1 MKKLTMFIIAVSAI
15 AFYSFS
21 ANAQEVRFFS
31 HRGGRM
37 EFDEN
42 TMQAFE
48 ASYKAG
54 YRGFETDIRMTK
66 DGELFITHDSN
77 LERTT
82 NGTGVLEEKTA
93 DEIKALD
100 TKKGNKM
107 LLFDEFVKWIASKG
121 DMEYVEFEL
130 KTKPEK
136 YYPEDK
142 LHEYCDRIYKSVMA
156 VKPANALFI
165 ITSSDERG
173 LLYIKNK
180 YPDAQLLWIVSKPVN
195 DETIDKCLS
204 LGIPR
209 IGAMLEGTSR
219 AMVKKAH
226 DKGLIVS
233 LWPSHTIDDI
243 MLGVYLGSN
252 TLCTDIP
259 IQTKKFITKK
269 AKWIKA
275 EF

>member
-1 MKKLTMFIIAVSAI
+1 MKKLTMFIVALSAI

-21 ANAQEVRFFS
+21 ASAQEVRFFS

-82 NGTGVLEEKTA
+82 NGSGVLEEKTA
-93 DEIKALD
+93 DEIKSLD

-142 LHEYCDRIYKSVMA
+142 LHEYCDRIYKSAMA

-173 LLYIKNK
+173 LLYIKSK

-195 DETIDKCLS
+195 DETINKCLS

-209 IGAMLEGTSR
+209 IGAMMEGTSR
-219 AMVKKAH
+219 EMVKKAH

-233 LWPSHTIDDI
+233 LWPSHTLSDI

-269 AKWIKA
+269 TKWIKA

>member
-1 MKKLTMFIIAVSAI
+1 
-15 AFYSFS
+15 
-21 ANAQEVRFFS
+21 
-31 HRGGRM
+31 
-37 EFDEN
+37 
-42 TMQAFE
+42 
-48 ASYKAG
+48 
-54 YRGFETDIRMTK
+54 MTK

-209 IGAMLEGTSR
+209 IGAMMEGTSR

-233 LWPSHTIDDI
+233 LWPSHTLDDI

-259 IQTKKFITKK
+259 IKTKKFITKK

>member
-1 MKKLTMFIIAVSAI
+1 MKKLTMFVVALSAI

-21 ANAQEVRFFS
+21 ASAQEVRFFS

-82 NGTGVLEEKTA
+82 NGTGILEEKTA

-156 VKPANALFI
+156 VKPANALFV

-173 LLYIKNK
+173 LLYIKSK

-195 DETIDKCLS
+195 DETINKCLS

-209 IGAMLEGTSR
+209 IGAMMDGTSR

-226 DKGLIVS
+226 NKGLIVS
-233 LWPSHTIDDI
+233 LWPSHTLDDI

>member
-1 MKKLTMFIIAVSAI
+1 MKRFTLIIIAVSAI
-15 AFYSFS
+15 AFGSL
-21 ANAQEVRFFS
+21 NLTAQGVRIFS

-42 TMQAFE
+42 TLQAFK

-54 YRGFETDIRMTK
+54 YRGFETDIRMSK

-82 NGTGVLEEKTA
+82 DGSGALEEKTA
-93 DEIKALD
+93 EEIKALN
-100 TKKGNKM
+100 TKKGNKL
-107 LLFDEFVKWIASKG
+107 LLFDDFVSWIASKG

-130 KTKPEK
+130 KTSPAK
-136 YYPEDK
+136 YYPDER

-156 VKPANALFI
+156 VKPPKALFI

-173 LLYIKNK
+173 LLYIKSK
-180 YPDAQLLWIVSKPVN
+180 YPNAQLLWIVSKPVN
-195 DETIDKCLS
+195 DETIAKCLS

-209 IGAMLEGTSR
+209 IGAMMDGTSR

-226 DKGLIVS
+226 EKGLIVS
-233 LWPSHTIDDI
+233 LWPSHTINDI
-243 MLGVYLGSN
+243 LLGVYLGSN

-259 IQTKKFITKK
+259 IETKKFISRK
-269 AKWIKA
+269 AKWINA
-275 EF
+275 EY